1 MQNLKYKEYKEAIS
15 SDKCTIIDFW
25 ASWCGPCKMIAP
37 NFEKVSEKLSGKCNF
52 AKVNV
57 DDEEK
62 IAIENHVYSIP
73 TMIIFKGGKE
83 IARRVG
89 YAGESELEDFVNNNC
104 K

>member
-15 SDKCTIIDFW
+15 SDKYIIIDFW
-25 ASWCGPCKMIAP
+25 ASWCGPCKMVAP
-37 NFEKVSEKLSGKCNF
+37 NFEKVSEKLSDKCNF

-62 IAIENHVYSIP
+62 ITIENHVYSIP

-83 IARRVG
+83 VARRVG
-89 YAGESELEDFVNNNC
+89 YAGESELEDFVNSNC